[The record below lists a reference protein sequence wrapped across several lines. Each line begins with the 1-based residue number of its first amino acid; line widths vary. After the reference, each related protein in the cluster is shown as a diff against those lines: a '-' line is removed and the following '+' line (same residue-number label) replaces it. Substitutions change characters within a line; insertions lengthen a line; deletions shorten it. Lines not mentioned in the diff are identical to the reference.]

1 MIDIV
6 TDSEF
11 KALIPPLSDA
21 ELEGLE
27 SDIVEAGRALVPL
40 MLWNKILVD
49 GHKRYAICT
58 KHDLPYEVMEV
69 GHPEW
74 TRTDARIWIRRNQ
87 LHRRNIDGL
96 TRCEIALGLEED
108 LKKQADENLRLSPG
122 RPKKEPE
129 KGLQNSANLFSE
141 PGCDPEKGLQNS
153 ANLFHEPI

>member
-6 TDSEF
+6 IDSEF

-49 GHKRYAICT
+49 GHNRYAICT

-87 LHRRNIDGL
+87 LHRRNLDSL
-96 TRCEIALGLEED
+96 TRCELALGLEED
-108 LKKQADENLRLSPG
+108 LKKQAQANLQASGEFFG
-122 RPKKEPE
+122 RGME
-129 KGLQNSANLFSE
+129 KGLHNCANPF
-141 PGCDPEKGLQNS
+141 PCRVRK
-153 ANLFHEPI
+153 IRR

>member
-6 TDSEF
+6 IYSEF

-49 GHKRYAICT
+49 GHNRYAICT

-87 LHRRNIDGL
+87 LHRHNIDSL

-108 LKKQADENLRLSPG
+108 LKEQAMENNRLSAAAAREAKSLTLPMLA
-122 RPKKEPE
+122 K
-129 KGLQNSANLFSE
+129 SE
-141 PGCDPEKGLQNS
+141 TLDPVTESLTLPTLAKSETL
-153 ANLFHEPI
+153 

>member
-6 TDSEF
+6 IDSEF

-49 GHKRYAICT
+49 GHNRYAICT
-58 KHDLPYEVMEV
+58 EHDLPYEVMEV

-96 TRCEIALGLEED
+96 TRCEIALGSIRI
-108 LKKQADENLRLSPG
+108 DEIKVILLVSSLVVRD
-122 RPKKEPE
+122 
-129 KGLQNSANLFSE
+129 QNTLVV
-141 PGCDPEKGLQNS
+141 GKV
-153 ANLFHEPI
+153 